1 MHKQFWNLSVC
12 VLPLL
17 DMRSV
22 YEVHHPLIDHSLTI
36 IRSKDTGTE
45 EFRRHAGIVSKILLI
60 EVMKGLGTASV
71 HIETPLAPM
80 TGKRLKDEVVV
91 VPVLR
96 AGLAMLFAIQDF
108 LPAVAVG
115 FVGLERD
122 EQTAVAREY
131 YRKLPKILSSHQVLV
146 IDPMLATG
154 GSFDDTVKLLKEKDA
169 KHITLVSIVSAPEG
183 IQRIQKHHPEIR
195 IFTAAI
201 DSHLNDKKFIVPGLG
216 DFGDRYFGT

>member
-1 MHKQFWNLSVC
+1 MKNVSLV
-12 VLPLL
+12 
-17 DMRSV
+17 
-22 YEVHHPLIDHSLTI
+22 EHPLIAHSLTV
-36 IRSKDTGTE
+36 IRRKETTTE
-45 EFRRHAGIVSKILLI
+45 EFRRHAGIVSKILLV
-60 EVMKGLGTASV
+60 EVMKGLGTEPV
-71 HIETPLAPM
+71 KINTPLASM
-80 TGKRLKDEVVV
+80 TGKKLKDEVVV

-122 EQTAVAREY
+122 EKTAQAREY
-131 YRKLPKILSSHQVLV
+131 YRKLPKILLSHRVLV

-154 GSFDDTVKLLKEKDA
+154 GSFDDTVKLLKDKEA

-183 IQRIQKHHPEIR
+183 IKRIQKHHPDVR
-195 IFTAAI
+195 IFTAAV
-201 DSHLNDKKFIVPGLG
+201 DDHLNDKKFIVPGLG